1 MAMTKIAEPYSFTPA
16 YNPIKFI
23 YNSTNK
29 NNTGFK
35 YIYDI
40 YESGTANK
48 IAEYRVLPESGTGNG
63 IIDLTKL
70 LQAKVTY
77 DLNVNSISAAVYTA
91 NNSIYK
97 YDVKVG
103 EEYLTFKAY
112 TSALTASGTN
122 VQINV
127 ANTFAVGDQVVITQ
141 ADLGVANPQLEGL
154 FTVLSATGAN
164 FVVNSLWSAVTNV
177 NIDGSVTYADNRK
190 TITRAIATDLNNYVF
205 NGALRWVDFPSY
217 TPNTYDLNYNKDL
230 FLTNQPLD
238 FTATLSQDIFV
249 QTHNANGA
257 TDFMYF
263 RNSDGDIFRKN
274 VTSASELSHVGVG
287 PANIGTL
294 TVVSGTLPL
303 IKPTTENYG
312 YWYDRGAGPVS
323 AKYIVNID
331 RRIKGE
337 EYSILF
343 LDRLGSWSSFAFTL
357 ANYETGNVTRELFSK
372 DVQGFIS
379 GTMWNYDTSDRG
391 LSNVYT
397 SVEKSIELNGNY
409 MTEQMA
415 AYFEELV
422 SSPVTLIRYA
432 NYSESCDEATLF
444 DYVSCNVT
452 TSNFSIFKQKNKNLI
467 RQSINITF
475 ANKDLVNG

>member
-1 MAMTKIAEPYSFTPA
+1 MAMTKLAEPYSLTPA

-23 YNSTNK
+23 YNSTNR
-29 NNTGFK
+29 NNLGFK
-35 YIYDI
+35 YIFDI

-48 IAEYRVLPESGTGNG
+48 IAEYRVLPEFSTGNG

-77 DLNVNSISAAVYTA
+77 NLKETATVAYTA
-91 NNSIYK
+91 TSSYYK
-97 YDVKVG
+97 YDIKIG
-103 EEYLTFKAY
+103 EEYLTSTSY

-127 ANTFAVGDQVVITQ
+127 ANTFTVGSQVVIAQ

-154 FTVLSATGAN
+154 FTVISATAIS
-164 FVVNSLWSAVTNV
+164 FVVNSLWSAVTNA

-205 NGALRWVDFPSY
+205 NGAFRWVDFPSY
-217 TPNTYDLNYNKDL
+217 LPGTYALNGANDL
-230 FLTNQPLD
+230 FFTNQPLE
-238 FTATLSQDIFV
+238 FTATLSQDIIAQV
-249 QTHNANGA
+249 YSNNGL
-257 TDFMYF
+257 TDTMYF
-263 RNSDGDIFRKN
+263 ENSDGDILSKN
-274 VTSASELSHVGVG
+274 VTLTSVLGQVPVG
-287 PANIGTL
+287 PNNAGAL

-303 IKPTTENYG
+303 VKPTTEYYE
-312 YWYDRGAGPVS
+312 YWYDKGAGQVS
-323 AKYIVNID
+323 KKYKVNID
-331 RRIKGE
+331 RRIRGE

-372 DVQGFIS
+372 DVQGYIS
-379 GTMWNYDTSDRG
+379 GTMWNYRTTDRG

-397 SVEKSIELNGNY
+397 SVDKSIELNGNY
-409 MTEQMA
+409 MSEDMA

-422 SSPVTLIRYA
+422 SSPVTYIKYSNYA
-432 NYSESCDEATLF
+432 EDCDNPSS
-444 DYVSCNVT
+444 DSYISCNVT

-467 RQSINITF
+467 KQSIAITF

>member
-1 MAMTKIAEPYSFTPA
+1 MAITKLAEPYSLTPA

-23 YNSTNK
+23 FNSTNR
-29 NNTGFK
+29 NNLGFK
-35 YIYDI
+35 YIFDI

-48 IAEYRVLPESGTGNG
+48 IAEYRVLPEYSTGNG

-77 DLNVNSISAAVYTA
+77 DLKETFTTFYQAPNSY
-91 NNSIYK
+91 YK

-103 EEYLTFKAY
+103 EEYLTSISY
-112 TSALTASGTN
+112 TFALTSSAGK

-127 ANTFAVGDQVVITQ
+127 ANTFAVGDQVAITQ

-154 FTVLSATGAN
+154 FTVISATGSA
-164 FVVNSLWSAVTNV
+164 FVVNSLFSAVTNA
-177 NIDGSVTYADNRK
+177 NIDGTVTYADNRK
-190 TITRAIATDLNNYVF
+190 TITRDIATDLNNYVW
-205 NGALRWVDFPSY
+205 NGAFRWVDFPSY
-217 TPNTYDLNYNKDL
+217 LPGTYQLNGANDL
-230 FLTNQPLD
+230 FFTNQPLE
-238 FTATLSQDIFV
+238 FTATLSQDIIV
-249 QTHNANGA
+249 QVYSNNGL
-257 TDFMYF
+257 TDLMYF
-263 RNSDGDIFRKN
+263 QSSDGDIFTKN
-274 VTSASELSHVGVG
+274 VTLGSVIGQVPVG
-287 PANIGTL
+287 PNNAGAL
-294 TVVSGTLPL
+294 TVVSGSLPL
-303 IKPTTENYG
+303 IKPTTEYYE
-312 YWYDRGAGPVS
+312 YWYDRGAGQVS
-323 AKYIVNID
+323 AKYRVNID
-331 RRIKGE
+331 RRIRGD

-372 DVQGFIS
+372 DVQGYIS
-379 GTMWNYDTSDRG
+379 GTMWKYNTTDRG

-397 SVEKSIELNGNY
+397 SVEKFIELNGNY
-409 MTEQMA
+409 MSEDMA

-422 SSPVTLIRYA
+422 SSPVTYIKYSNYA
-432 NYSESCDEATLF
+432 EDCDTPSSDL
-444 DYVSCNVT
+444 YVSCNVT

>member
-1 MAMTKIAEPYSFTPA
+1 MAITKLAEPYSLTPA

-23 YNSTNK
+23 FNSTNR
-29 NNTGFK
+29 NNLGFK
-35 YIYDI
+35 YIFDI

-48 IAEYRVLPESGTGNG
+48 IAEYRVLPEYSTGNG

-77 DLNVNSISAAVYTA
+77 NLQETSTTFYAAPNSY
-91 NNSIYK
+91 YK

-103 EEYLTFKAY
+103 EEYLTATSY
-112 TSALTASGTN
+112 TSALTASSTN

-127 ANTFAVGDQVVITQ
+127 ANTFTVGSQVVIAQ

-154 FTVLSATGAN
+154 FTVISATAIS
-164 FVVNSLWSAVTNV
+164 FVVNSLWSAVTNA
-177 NIDGSVTYADNRK
+177 NIDGTVTYADNRK
-190 TITRAIATDLNNYVF
+190 TITRNIATDLNNYVW
-205 NGALRWVDFPSY
+205 NGAFRWVDFPSY
-217 TPNTYDLNYNKDL
+217 FPGTYQLNGANDL
-230 FLTNQPLD
+230 FFTNQPLEY
-238 FTATLSQDIFV
+238 TATLSQDIIV
-249 QTHNANGA
+249 QAYNNFTAA
-257 TDFMYF
+257 DTMYF
-263 RNSDGDIFRKN
+263 ENSDGDIFSKAVN
-274 VTSASELSHVGVG
+274 ASALLNHIAVG
-287 PANIGTL
+287 PNNAGGL
-294 TVVSGTLPL
+294 SVVSGSLPL
-303 IKPTTENYG
+303 IKPTTEYYE
-312 YWYDRGAGPVS
+312 YWYDRGAGQVS
-323 AKYIVNID
+323 AKYRVNID
-331 RRIKGE
+331 RRIRGD

-372 DVQGFIS
+372 DVQGYIS
-379 GTMWNYDTSDRG
+379 GTMWNYKTTDRG

-397 SVEKSIELNGNY
+397 SVEKFIELNGNY
-409 MTEQMA
+409 MSEDMA

-422 SSPVTLIRYA
+422 SSPVTYIKYSNYA
-432 NYSESCDEATLF
+432 EDCDTPSSDL
-444 DYVSCNVT
+444 YVSCNVT

>member
-1 MAMTKIAEPYSFTPA
+1 MAITKLAEPYSFTPA

-23 YNSTNK
+23 YKSTNS
-29 NNTGFK
+29 NNLGFK

-48 IAEYRVLPESGTGNG
+48 IAEYRVLPEYSTGNG

-77 DLNVNSISAAVYTA
+77 NLKETATVAYTA
-91 NNSIYK
+91 LNSYYK

-103 EEYLTFKAY
+103 EEYLTSVSY

-122 VQINV
+122 VQINA
-127 ANTFAVGDQVVITQ
+127 ANTFTVGSQVVIAQ
-141 ADLGVANPQLEGL
+141 VDLGVANPQLEGL
-154 FTVLSATGAN
+154 FTVISATAIS

-177 NIDGSVTYADNRK
+177 NIDGAVTYADNRK
-190 TITRAIATDLNNYVF
+190 TITRDITTDLNNYVF
-205 NGALRWVDFPSY
+205 NGAIRWPEFPSY
-217 TPNTYDLNYNKDL
+217 APGTYALNGANDL
-230 FLTNQPLD
+230 FFTNQPLE
-238 FTATLSQDIFV
+238 FSATLSQDIIAQV
-249 QTHNANGA
+249 YSNNGL
-257 TDFMYF
+257 TDLMYF
-263 RNSDGDIFRKN
+263 KNSDGDIFTKN
-274 VTSASELSHVGVG
+274 VSLASVLGHVPVG
-287 PANIGTL
+287 PNNAGAL
-294 TVVSGTLPL
+294 TVVSGSLPL
-303 IKPTTENYG
+303 IKHTTEYYT
-312 YWYDRGAGPVS
+312 YWYDRGAGQVS
-323 AKYIVNID
+323 TMYQVNID
-331 RRIKGE
+331 RRIRGE

-343 LDRLGSWSSFAFTL
+343 LDRMGSWSSFAFTL

-372 DVQGFIS
+372 DVQGYIS
-379 GTMWNYDTSDRG
+379 AGAWTYNTTDRG

-397 SVEKSIELNGNY
+397 SVDKSIELNGNY
-409 MTEQMA
+409 MSEDMA

-422 SSPVTLIRYA
+422 SSPVTYIKYSNYA
-432 NYSESCDEATLF
+432 EDCDNPSS
-444 DYVSCNVT
+444 DSYISCNVT

>member
-1 MAMTKIAEPYSFTPA
+1 MAMTKIAEPYSLTPA

-23 YNSTNK
+23 FNSTNR
-29 NNTGFK
+29 NNLGFK
-35 YIYDI
+35 YIFDI

-48 IAEYRVLPESGTGNG
+48 IAEYRVLPEYSTGNG

-70 LQAKVTY
+70 LQAKVSYNLKETAT
-77 DLNVNSISAAVYTA
+77 VAYTA
-91 NNSIYK
+91 TSSYYK

-103 EEYLTFKAY
+103 EEYLTSISY
-112 TSALTASGTN
+112 TFALTSSAGK

-127 ANTFAVGDQVVITQ
+127 ANTFAVGDQVAITQ

-154 FTVLSATGAN
+154 FTVISATGAA
-164 FVVNSLWSAVTNV
+164 FVVNSLFSAVTNV
-177 NIDGSVTYADNRK
+177 NIDGTVSYADNRK
-190 TITRAIATDLNNYVF
+190 TITRNITTDLNNYVW
-205 NGALRWVDFPSY
+205 NGSFRWVDFPSY
-217 TPNTYDLNYNKDL
+217 FPGEYALNGANDL
-230 FLTNQPLD
+230 FFTNQPLE
-238 FTATLSQDIFV
+238 FSATLSQDIIAQV
-249 QTHNANGA
+249 YSNNGL
-257 TDFMYF
+257 TDTMYF
-263 RNSDGDIFRKN
+263 KNSDGDIFTKD
-274 VTSASELSHVGVG
+274 VSLSSVLGHVPVG
-287 PANIGTL
+287 PNNAGAL
-294 TVVSGTLPL
+294 TIVAGSLPL
-303 IKPTTENYG
+303 IKPTTEYYT
-312 YWYDRGAGPVS
+312 YWYDRGAGQVS
-323 AKYIVNID
+323 TMYKVNID
-331 RRIKGE
+331 RRIRGE

-343 LDRLGSWSSFAFTL
+343 LDRMGSWSSFAFTL